1 MDLEKINNAIEILIA
16 IANID
21 EQKEYSV
28 WIDGK
33 EKAITPT
40 EYAKTLAESSIDDL
54 GDSVYGEMVMNLL
67 PD

>member
-21 EQKEYSV
+21 EQKEYSM

-33 EKAITPT
+33 KKTITAT

>member
-1 MDLEKINNAIEILIA
+1 MDLEKINNAIEILIL

-21 EQKEYSV
+21 EQKEYSM

-33 EKAITPT
+33 KKIITAT